1 MKALLKIVIL
11 SLGCFFNAM
20 VSPLFGSDNQ
30 IQEEQK
36 IEIGTSIINPIVLK
50 GIKNVSDIQETQ
62 KEYIRKHYEGY
73 GILGY
78 MYTMYKN
85 RYIQIIS
92 IEKEESESKLVYF
105 DMTDV
110 YKKLERSR
118 DKKTKSQIKELMGD
132 HQPLEEED
140 KLK

>member
-1 MKALLKIVIL
+1 
-11 SLGCFFNAM
+11 M

-73 GILGY
+73 GILGC

>member
-1 MKALLKIVIL
+1 
-11 SLGCFFNAM
+11 M

-36 IEIGTSIINPIVLK
+36 IEVGTSIINPIVLK

-78 MYTMYKN
+78 MYTMYNN